1 MEIKEL
7 VEKVRSEW
15 EEIFIQEEE
24 NIRNI
29 FLSNLDVSISMGI
42 GLEVISV
49 EGTDYLAGKLNLIC
63 EGEDEKPISWADTGI
78 NENMFEGM
86 ADFMSENFTDWAEN
100 GAENGTLLFPEE
112 IANIIKQEGDMEFY
126 GLVTGFQCDQCE
138 FGNVNFYN
146 EVSLAG
152 SNMYGQVVF
161 HDNDIEI
168 Y

>member
-7 VEKVRSEW
+7 VEKVRNEW

-29 FLSNLDVSISMGI
+29 FLSNLDISISMGI
-42 GLEVISV
+42 GLEVVSV

-63 EGEDEKPISWADTGI
+63 EGDDEKPIGWADTGI

-100 GAENGTLLFPEE
+100 GAENGTLLFPEG
-112 IANIIKQEGDMEFY
+112 IANIIKQDGDIEFY
-126 GLVTGFQCDQCE
+126 GV
-138 FGNVNFYN
+138 NVFWNDE
-146 EVSLAG
+146 EV
-152 SNMYGQVVF
+152 
-161 HDNDIEI
+161 H
-168 Y
+168 